1 MLITVFTP
9 TYNRAEL
16 LPELYKSLCQQ
27 TFSDFEWLIV
37 DDGSEDDTEKV
48 VRGIVE
54 KAKIPIRYIRQEN
67 RGKHTAINLG
77 AKKAFGDLF
86 FIVDSDDSLP
96 NNSLEIISNF
106 YYQISNDVSF
116 GGVCGYMSHH
126 NGKVIGQG
134 NEDEILDT
142 SSIELR
148 YKYNI
153 VGDMAEVF
161 RTEIIRKF
169 PFPEIEGE
177 KFCPEVLIWNRISKE
192 YRLRVFREVIYYRDY
207 LQGGLTS
214 KMTEIRMKSPI
225 ASMMCYAEM
234 NVLDIPF
241 KDKLKAAVNY
251 WRFWFCSKAGDKPK
265 IGKSWRWIKFF
276 GWLMYKRDLSQCK
289 K

>member
-1 MLITVFTP
+1 MQITVFTP
-9 TYNRAEL
+9 TYNRASL
-16 LPELYKSLCQQ
+16 LPALYQSLCQQ

-48 VRGIVE
+48 IGAFVE
-54 KAKIPIRYIRQEN
+54 EHKIPIRYIRQEN
-67 RGKHTAINLG
+67 KGKHAVINLG
-77 AKKAFGDLF
+77 ADEAQGELF

-96 NNSLEIISNF
+96 RNSLEIIDRF
-106 YYQISNDVSF
+106 YSQIANDVSF

-126 NGKVIGQG
+126 DGTVIGRG
-134 NEDEILDT
+134 NEDEILDAN
-142 SSIELR
+142 SVDLR
-148 YKYNI
+148 YK
-153 VGDMAEVF
+153 
-161 RTEIIRKF
+161 
-169 PFPEIEGE
+169 GE

-192 YRLRVFREVIYYRDY
+192 YRLRVFKQVIYYRDY

-234 NVLDIPF
+234 NALDIPF